1 MMALSAR
8 IIVSQGSFGLDVD
21 LAVAA
26 GERIA
31 LVGPNGA
38 GKTTLLRAVCGLT
51 PIDSGRIEVAG
62 RILDDPSVAVFIPA
76 QKRRIGMVFQDFLL
90 FPHLSAIGNVAY
102 PLRVAGM
109 SRRAADDLAR
119 GVLSDFGLAEVAHS
133 RPSTLSGGQAQ
144 RVALLR
150 ALVMEPDVVL
160 LDEPMAALDAH
171 VRPKV
176 RESVLEIL
184 QGRAVVLV
192 THDADDV
199 TALATRVV
207 VLEGGRVAQQGS
219 VAAIQASP
227 ATPFAE
233 ALFGK

>member
-102 PLRVAGM
+102 PLRAAGM
-109 SRRAADDLAR
+109 NRRDAEDRAQGMLI
-119 GVLSDFGLAEVAHS
+119 DFGLAEVAHS
-133 RPSTLSGGQAQ
+133 RPSTLSGGEAQ

-150 ALVMEPDVVL
+150 ALVMDPDVVL

-184 QGRAVVLV
+184 RDRAVVLV

-199 TALATRVV
+199 VELATRVV
-207 VLEGGRVAQQGS
+207 VLEAGRIAQQGTVS
-219 VAAIQASP
+219 AIQASP